1 MSRTAAQNFL
11 GRYCLIIAG
20 GFLLFNLLWLGLSS
34 ILQMNALPAPQI
46 VYAAWGRALDSG
58 ITLHLLSSMA
68 RALAGL
74 GIALCIGL
82 LLGIPMGYFPKIDQ
96 WLGPLI
102 YFSYPVPKLALLP
115 VVMLLLG
122 VGEGSKIT
130 IIVLIIVFQLILSIR
145 DAVRAIP
152 EEDYALLTSL
162 GANFRQKLWHIIL
175 PAALPAIFSSLRVSI
190 GIAFSALF
198 FTETF
203 GASSGLGFYITDN
216 QMRLDYPLMYFGILL
231 LSVGAFMLF
240 LLVDITD
247 RFLCSWKYQI
257 N

>member
-1 MSRTAAQNFL
+1 MKKGICWHYARV
-11 GRYCLIIAG
+11 IIS
-20 GFLLFNLLWLGLSS
+20 GFLLFNLLWLLLAAS
-34 ILQMNALPAPQI
+34 LQMNALPMPQV
-46 VYAAWGRALDSG
+46 VYAAWERALAG
-58 ITLHLLSSMA
+58 GVMTHLLSSMG

-74 GIALCIGL
+74 GVALGIGL
-82 LLGIPMGYFPKIDQ
+82 LLGIPMGYFPKTDR

-130 IIVLIIVFQLILSIR
+130 IIVLIIVFQLVLSIR
-145 DAVRAIP
+145 DAVRAVP

-162 GANFRQKLWHIIL
+162 GASFGQKLRHIIL
-175 PAALPAIFSSLRVSI
+175 PATLPAVFSSLRVSI

-203 GASSGLGFYITDN
+203 GTTSGLGFYITDN
-216 QMRLDYPLMYFGILL
+216 QMRLDYPLMYFGILA
-231 LSVGAFMLF
+231 LSMGAFILF
-240 LLVDITD
+240 LLVDLAD
-247 RFLCSWKYQI
+247 RAFCGWRR
-257 N
+257 

>member
-1 MSRTAAQNFL
+1 MKMSAWGYYARV
-11 GRYCLIIAG
+11 IIG
-20 GFLLFNLLWLGLSS
+20 GFLLFNLLWLLLAAA
-34 ILQMNALPAPQI
+34 LQMNALPMPQV
-46 VYAAWGRALDSG
+46 VYAAWERALGSG
-58 ITLHLLSSMA
+58 VLTHLIASMG

-74 GIALCIGL
+74 GIALAIGL
-82 LLGIPMGYFPKIDQ
+82 LLGIPMGYFNKTDR

-130 IIVLIIVFQLILSIR
+130 IIVLIIVFQLVLSIR
-145 DAVRAIP
+145 DAVRAVP

-162 GANFRQKLWHIIL
+162 GASFGQQLRHIIL
-175 PAALPAIFSSLRVSI
+175 PATLPAVFSSLRVSI

-203 GASSGLGFYITDN
+203 GSTSGLGFYITDN
-216 QMRLDYPLMYFGILL
+216 QMRLDYPVMYFGILA
-231 LSVGAFMLF
+231 LSLGAFALF
-240 LLVDITD
+240 LLVDLAD
-247 RFLCSWKYQI
+247 RVFCSWQHTTK
-257 N
+257 